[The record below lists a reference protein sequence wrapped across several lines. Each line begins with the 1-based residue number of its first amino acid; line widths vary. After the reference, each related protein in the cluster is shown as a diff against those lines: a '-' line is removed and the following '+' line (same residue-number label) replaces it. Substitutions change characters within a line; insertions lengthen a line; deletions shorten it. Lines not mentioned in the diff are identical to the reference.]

1 MRDAAPHPPIPHLA
15 SRFPLFCNPMPLSEA
30 ILQALQTAWSHKLR
44 SFFTLL
50 GIIVSVGF
58 LVAVVA
64 VIQGMNAYV
73 RERIAGAIVGVNA
86 FQIRR
91 DPIQVG
97 FIDDE
102 AWKKIQRRPII
113 APEDVAYVER
123 AVPDAQAISLQ
134 SGWPTP
140 MADVQWR
147 NRTVGDVLVFGVTR
161 PFVLVQGYVFAAGT
175 PVADVDQRQRRL
187 VAVLGFDVAD
197 KLFGAPELAIGS
209 PIRVRGAQ
217 LTIKGVI
224 AKKGTVLGQSWDGFV
239 MLPLT
244 TFEALYGRRQTTV
257 ISVKMA
263 APEQVAEAMLR
274 AEEAMRIAHRL
285 RPGQDDDFTVDT
297 AEGLISFWQ
306 SLTRVIFTVV
316 PAVVAIGIVVGGI
329 VIMNIML
336 MSVTERT
343 REIGIRK
350 SLGATRRAIRRQFL
364 AESVTLS
371 LVGGV
376 LGLAAGMALAGLVG
390 AVTPLPARVT
400 AWSVGVALGLGLT
413 VGVLFGVYPAAR
425 AARLDPIAALRAE

>member
-1 MRDAAPHPPIPHLA
+1 MH
-15 SRFPLFCNPMPLSEA
+15 FTEA
-30 ILQALQTAWSHKLR
+30 IRLALHGVWAHKLR

-102 AWKKIQRRPII
+102 ELRQIQRRPVI
-113 APEDVAYVER
+113 AREDVALVER
-123 AVPDAQAISLQ
+123 ALPDAEAIALQ

-140 MADVQWR
+140 MADVEWR
-147 NRTVGDVLVFGVTR
+147 NRMVGDAFVFGVTP
-161 PFVLVQGYVFAAGT
+161 PFVVVQDYQVAAGE
-175 PVADVDQRQRRL
+175 PLNDVDLRQRRY
-187 VAVLGFDVAD
+187 VGVLGYDVAE
-197 KLFGAPELAIGS
+197 KLFGSIGS
-209 PIRVRGAQ
+209 AVGKQIRVRGVQ
-217 LTIKGVI
+217 VTVKGVI
-224 AKKGTVLGQSWDGFV
+224 ARKGTVLGQSWDGFV

-244 TFEALYGRRQTTV
+244 TFETMYGRRLTTV
-257 ISVKMA
+257 ISVKMPA
-263 APEQVAEAMLR
+263 AAQVADAMVR

-285 RPGQDDDFTVDT
+285 RPGEANDFTVDT
-297 AEGLISFWQ
+297 GEGLIAFWGQ
-306 SLTRVIFTVV
+306 LTRVIFTVV
-316 PAVVAIGIVVGGI
+316 PAVVVIGIVVGGI

-350 SLGATRRAIRRQFL
+350 SLGASRSDIRRQFL
-364 AESVTLS
+364 AESLTLA
-371 LVGGV
+371 V
-376 LGLAAGMALAGLVG
+376 LGGIAGLVAGAALAGLVD
-390 AVTPLPARVT
+390 AASPLPARVT
-400 AWSVGVALGLGLT
+400 TWSIAVALGLGLV
-413 VGVLFGVYPAAR
+413 VGVVFGVYPAHR
-425 AARLDPIAALRAE
+425 AARLDPIEALRAE

>member
-1 MRDAAPHPPIPHLA
+1 MQ
-15 SRFPLFCNPMPLSEA
+15 FSEA
-30 ILQALQTAWSHKLR
+30 ILQALQTAWSNKLR

-102 AWKKIQRRPII
+102 ELKKIQRRPII
-113 APEDVAYVER
+113 GPEDVSYIER
-123 AVPDAQAISLQ
+123 ALPDAQAISLQ

-147 NRTVGDVLVFGVTR
+147 NRTVGDVLVFGVTP
-161 PFVLVQGYVFAAGT
+161 PFVVVQDYTFAAGAPFT
-175 PVADVDQRQRRL
+175 DVDEQQRRL
-187 VAVLGFDVAD
+187 VAVLGFDVAE
-197 KLFGAPELAIGS
+197 KLFGAPELAVGS
-209 PIRVRGAQ
+209 AIRVRGAQ
-217 LTIKGVI
+217 LLVKGVI

-244 TFEALYGRRQTTV
+244 TFESLYGRRQTAV
-257 ISVKMA
+257 ISVKMPTA
-263 APEQVAEAMLR
+263 AGVAGGMLR

-285 RPGQDDDFTVDT
+285 RPGRDDDFTVDT
-297 AEGLISFWQ
+297 GEGLIAFWAK
-306 SLTRVIFTVV
+306 LTRVIFTVV
-316 PAVVAIGIVVGGI
+316 PAVVGIGIVVGGI

-350 SLGATRRAIRRQFL
+350 SLGASRRDIRRQFL
-364 AESVTLS
+364 AESAMLS
-371 LVGGV
+371 LLGGV
-376 LGLAAGMALAGLVG
+376 VGLVAGAALAALVEV
-390 AVTPLPARVT
+390 ASPLPARVT
-400 AWSVGVALGLGLT
+400 AWSVAVALGLGVS
-413 VGVLFGVYPAAR
+413 VGIVFGVYPAHR
-425 AARLDPIAALRAE
+425 AARLDPIEALRAE

>member
-1 MRDAAPHPPIPHLA
+1 MQLT
-15 SRFPLFCNPMPLSEA
+15 EA
-30 ILQALQTAWSHKLR
+30 ILQALRTLWGHKLR

-50 GIIVSVGF
+50 GIIVSVAF
-58 LVAVVA
+58 LIAVVA

-73 RERIAGAIVGVNA
+73 RERLAGAIVGVNA

-102 AWKKIQRRPII
+102 EWRRIQRRPII
-113 APEDVAYVER
+113 APEDVPYVER
-123 AVPDAQAISLQ
+123 AVPEAQAIALQ

-140 MADVQWR
+140 TADVAWR
-147 NRTVGDVLVFGVTR
+147 NRTVGDAFVFGVTA
-161 PFVLVQGYVFAAGT
+161 PYQIVQDYQIAAGDPLT
-175 PVADVDQRQRRL
+175 DVDVRERRL
-187 VAVLGFDVAD
+187 VAVLGFDVAE
-197 KLFGAPELAIGS
+197 KLFDDVARAVGKRV
-209 PIRVRGAQ
+209 RVRGWAF
-217 LTIKGVI
+217 TIKGVI

-257 ISVKMA
+257 ISVKMPA
-263 APEQVAEAMLR
+263 ADQVSDAMLR

-297 AEGLISFWQ
+297 AEGLIAFWQ

-336 MSVTERT
+336 MSVNERT

-371 LVGGV
+371 LAGGL
-376 LGLAAGMALAGLVG
+376 LGLAAGTALAGLVG
-390 AVTPLPARVT
+390 TLSPLPARVT
-400 AWSVGVALGLGLT
+400 LWSVGVALALGLT
-413 VGVLFGVYPAAR
+413 VGVLFGVYPATR

>member
-1 MRDAAPHPPIPHLA
+1 
-15 SRFPLFCNPMPLSEA
+15 MPLSEA
-30 ILQALQTAWSHKLR
+30 ILQALQTAWNHKLR

-91 DPIQVG
+91 DPIRVG

-102 AWKKIQRRPII
+102 EWKKIQRRPII
-113 APEDVAYVER
+113 APEDIAYVER
-123 AVPDAQAISLQ
+123 ALPDAQAISLQ

-147 NRTVGDVLVFGVTR
+147 NRTVGDVLVFGVTP
-161 PFVLVQGYVFAAGT
+161 PFVVVQDYAFAAGAPFT
-175 PVADVDQRQRRL
+175 DVDERQRRL
-187 VAVLGFDVAD
+187 VAVLGFDVAE
-197 KLFGAPELAIGS
+197 KLFGAAELAVGS
-209 PIRVRGAQ
+209 AIRVRGAQ
-217 LTIKGVI
+217 LTVKGVI
-224 AKKGTVLGQSWDGFV
+224 AKKGTVLGQSWDGVV

-257 ISVKMA
+257 ISVKMPA
-263 APEQVAEAMLR
+263 ATRVADGMLR

-285 RPGQDDDFTVDT
+285 RPGEEDDFTVDT
-297 AEGLISFWQ
+297 GEGLIAFWAK
-306 SLTRVIFTVV
+306 LTRVIFTVV
-316 PAVVAIGIVVGGI
+316 PAVVVIGIVVGGI

-350 SLGATRRAIRRQFL
+350 ALGAARRDIGRQFF
-364 AESVTLS
+364 AEALTLS
-371 LVGGV
+371 VLGGIAGMLVG
-376 LGLAAGMALAGLVG
+376 AGLAGLVQ
-390 AVTPLPARVT
+390 AVSPLPARVT
-400 AWSVGVALGLGLT
+400 PWSIGIALLLG
-413 VGVLFGVYPAAR
+413 
-425 AARLDPIAALRAE
+425 I